1 MLCYNVTLGSIR
13 NIHCLLGFNPGADA
27 QDLVKVEGHLTLLN
41 QSLHLPSLSVRED
54 SHQSLGG
61 EPVLGS
67 LLVVP
72 LGHVREHL
80 VGGLI
85 DVMDDLAEVS
95 LEVALGE
102 VLQVGQGGWRD
113 VSLPLEVSLPSV
125 HHGSQAAVLAHKLN
139 KRFAHRQLLGGD
151 GAFPAGWQS
160 KSGLLVRLNGFSGSN
175 GGLPHVTSEH
185 NQIEVFVNVVHNL
198 GLQEGLGG
206 VVHDLVAQLGL
217 GDVLPELLDSSASS
231 LLGSVQ
237 INDLI
242 STVLGSSSVIHL
254 GHQVLHHLKLSSE
267 QGVLAHV
274 HLVLVILQNGSID
287 SGNSL
292 NQAFVAGGDL
302 ELFEE
307 TGDDAGSGGSGETDL
322 VGDDDGGV
330 DGGTEEGLAD
340 DVEICLFRSSRVAD
354 RDPPVDET
362 GVLLLQTFDSLAE
375 TLQLL
380 HLNLGLLLV
389 DVHHLQLPAVGAL
402 PSLHHLEEL
411 HLVRLDDV
419 PGDVAQLGVLSD
431 LVGRSGTHGLPV
443 DVDVRLLPHV
453 EPDDGAVLG
462 VDRPADLLQ
471 GSLEPGQCWLVAAVD
486 LEAGNP
492 PEVGTAGNGIGELL
506 YFVKMVEHTDRGLH
520 VPHDGGVSCPG
531 GQVRLPC

>member
-1 MLCYNVTLGSIR
+1 MVS
-13 NIHCLLGFNPGADA
+13 
-27 QDLVKVEGHLTLLN
+27 
-41 QSLHLPSLSVRED
+41 
-54 SHQSLGG
+54 
-61 EPVLGS
+61 
-67 LLVVP
+67 
-72 LGHVREHL
+72 LGHVVEHQ
-80 VGGLI
+80 VGGLV
-85 DVMDDLAEVS
+85 DVVDDLTKVR
-95 LEVALGE
+95 LEVCLGE
-102 VLQVGQGGWRD
+102 VLQVGQSCWGD
-113 VSLPLEVSLPSV
+113 VSLPLEVSFASLAKLP
-125 HHGSQAAVLAHKLN
+125 HPGVLCHEGLEGLADGQILGRN
-139 KRFAHRQLLGGD
+139 GTFPTGRQ
-151 GAFPAGWQS
+151 S
-160 KSGLLVRLNGFSGSN
+160 NRGLLVGLNCFP
-175 GGLPHVTSEH
+175 GGHSSLPHVSGKH

-274 HLVLVILQNGSID
+274 HLVLVILLEYNYIHDTTLSNFSNWMFDTFKMAALTPGTVSIRPKVIE
-287 SGNSL
+287 SRTSRISTVFT
-292 NQAFVAGGDL
+292 FVAGGDL

-307 TGDDAGSGGSGETDL
+307 TGNDAGSGGSGETDL

-330 DGGTEEGLAD
+330 DGGAEEGLAD

-389 DVHHLQLPAVGAL
+389 DVDHLQLAAVGAL

-471 GSLEPGQCWLVAAVD
+471 GSLEPGQCWLAAAVD

-531 GQVRLPC
+531 GQVRLTRSLLQVRNVRTVLAKVCLGRLEIF